1 MPALAIPT
9 EVKMVLPLAFQ
20 HQTHQPHTVILG
32 SVPMLTLLLNVREIR
47 IRRDQEATQAS

>member
-1 MPALAIPT
+1 
-9 EVKMVLPLAFQ
+9 MVLPLAFQ